1 MGELIF
7 VGLGLAG
14 SDNMTI
20 EALEAIKKSDIV
32 FAEFYTSKLVDF
44 DVEDLEKKIGKKIII
59 LTREEVESG
68 KGVIDAARQH
78 CVSFL
83 TAGDPMTATTH
94 LDLRL
99 RASDAGI
106 NTRLIH
112 GVSIYTACASAFGLQ
127 HYKFGRT
134 VTLPFQEK
142 NYHPSSPYEHLL
154 ENKKIGLH
162 TLILLDI
169 RASEGK
175 YMTAADGVKWLLN
188 MEERI
193 GKGLIDERSLLCAAA
208 RVGSRTEKIIAGYPQ
223 KILNEDMGP
232 PLHTLIMP
240 GKLHFMEARALVE
253 FAGAPKEILDHL

>member
-14 SDNMTI
+14 TDDLTI
-20 EALEAIKKSDIV
+20 QALEAIKKSDIV
-32 FAEFYTSKLVDF
+32 FAEFYTSRLIDF
-44 DVEDLEKKIGKKIII
+44 EIEDLEMKIGKKIMI

-68 KGVIDAARQH
+68 QEIIDAARKH
-78 CVSFL
+78 RVSFL

-99 RASDAGI
+99 RASESGI

-134 VTLPFQEK
+134 VTLPFQER

-154 ENKKIGLH
+154 ENKKNGLH
-162 TLILLDI
+162 SLILLDI
-169 RASEGK
+169 RAAEGK
-175 YMTAADGVKWLLN
+175 YMTAQDGIKWLLDL
-188 MEERI
+188 EKKI
-193 GKGLIDERSLLCAAA
+193 GKGLIDEKTLLCAAA
-208 RVGSRTEKIIAGYPQ
+208 RVGSRTEKIVAGYPQ
-223 KILNEDMGP
+223 DILNENMGP

-253 FAGAPKEILDHL
+253 FANAPKQILENI